1 MTIPSERAQEAE
13 TARGQDGVPFGASS
27 SGADDL
33 PEGGLYLDHLRAM
46 ISSLFEQ
53 QIDRVTAQV
62 AARVREIGPAEH
74 QDLAMVTERE
84 LASMLRCDPRTVRRL
99 ERSREIP
106 QAIRI
111 GGSKRWLLQGIR
123 EWMDSKSAEAQR

>member
-1 MTIPSERAQEAE
+1 MAISSDRSGEPEAL
-13 TARGQDGVPFGASS
+13 RGQDGASFGTCDSCDA
-27 SGADDL
+27 GRL
-33 PEGGLYLDHLRAM
+33 EGTLYLDHLRAM

-53 QIDRVTAQV
+53 QLDRVTAQV
-62 AARVREIGPAEH
+62 AARVSEIRPAEH

-123 EWMDSKSAEAQR
+123 EWMDSKTAEAQR

>member
-1 MTIPSERAQEAE
+1 MDISSDRPGEPE
-13 TARGQDGVPFGASS
+13 TVHGQDGAPFGTSS
-27 SGADDL
+27 SAARDL
-33 PEGGLYLDHLRAM
+33 PESTLYLDHLRAM

-53 QIDRVTAQV
+53 QLDRVAAQV
-62 AARVREIGPAEH
+62 AARVQRIEPAEH
-74 QDLAMVTERE
+74 PELSMVTERE

-123 EWMDSKSAEAQR
+123 EWMDSKTAEARR